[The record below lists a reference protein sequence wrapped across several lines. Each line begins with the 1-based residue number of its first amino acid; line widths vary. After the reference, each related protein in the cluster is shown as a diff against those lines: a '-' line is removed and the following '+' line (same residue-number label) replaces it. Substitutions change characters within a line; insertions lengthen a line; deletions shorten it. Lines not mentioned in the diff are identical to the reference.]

1 MAEKKENEGNPK
13 IPVDEMQRKISKKF
27 LQRPGVLAVGTA
39 RVGDEMK
46 LQVFVDNPNS
56 QVVQEIQKYA
66 QPHLPEILP
75 RSKALFLNR

>member
-13 IPVDEMQRKISKKF
+13 ISVIEMQRQISQKF
-27 LQRPGVLAVGTA
+27 LKRPGVLAIGTA

-46 LQVFVDNPNS
+46 LQIFVDNPDS

-75 RSKALFLNR
+75 KSKALFLNK